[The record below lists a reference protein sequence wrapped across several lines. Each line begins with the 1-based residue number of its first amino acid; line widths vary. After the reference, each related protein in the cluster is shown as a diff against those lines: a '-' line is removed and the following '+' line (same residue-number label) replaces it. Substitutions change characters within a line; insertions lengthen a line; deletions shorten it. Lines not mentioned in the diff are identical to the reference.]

1 MDSLGSKIVDAYDTS
16 AGVKGIVYAL
26 AQCIPDLSKSDCRIC
41 LSQIFAG
48 VPTCCDGQS
57 VNGSKTLVF
66 AVIPI
71 VTIVLVVISL
81 FIYLMRRKKN
91 LKEEAESRLQD
102 GQGIA
107 VKRLSIHSG
116 QGNAEFKT
124 EILYSANECRSDPI
138 KAKQLEWETR
148 YNIIIGISRGGYM
161 APEYAMHGRFSVKTD
176 VYNVGVLVFEIITGK
191 RNSGL
196 GFSEGT
202 DLPTFAWKNWF
213 EGRLMDLIDHIG
225 HNVIIE
231 NCCLLCG
238 QVGIAVKNI
247 FRRFGYNGGRD
258 AVRDHVSIVSMVL
271 RDFHRFKEK
280 RFLVWLCSRKPLFV
294 VWLEQEET

>member
-148 YNIIIGISRGGYM
+148 YNIIIGISRGLLYL
-161 APEYAMHGRFSVKTD
+161 H
-176 VYNVGVLVFEIITGK
+176 
-191 RNSGL
+191 
-196 GFSEGT
+196 EGT
-202 DLPTFAWKNWF
+202 DFSIIH
-213 EGRLMDLIDHIG
+213 RDLKSS
-225 HNVIIE
+225 NV
-231 NCCLLCG
+231 LLDE
-238 QVGIAVKNI
+238 QMHPKISD
-247 FRRFGYNGGRD
+247 FGMARQF
-258 AVRDHVSIVSMVL
+258 
-271 RDFHRFKEK
+271 DFDKT
-280 RFLVWLCSRKPLFV
+280 
-294 VWLEQEET
+294 QAIT